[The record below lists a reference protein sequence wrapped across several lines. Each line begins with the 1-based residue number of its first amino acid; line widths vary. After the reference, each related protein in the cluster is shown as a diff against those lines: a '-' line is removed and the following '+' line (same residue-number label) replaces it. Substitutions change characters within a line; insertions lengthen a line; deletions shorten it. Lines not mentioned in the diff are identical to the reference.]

1 MTSGLLVTI
10 GWLRNLP
17 IYQEPAH
24 IPAPT
29 RRSHPNPT
37 PQPQPHR
44 QPRSPRHHD
53 AVTPE
58 EPHCAARRPVI
69 SPVQPGGTRREV
81 PGSDALPRSERFRGT
96 IAWQESNGR
105 VQAYETRRC
114 GTRVI
119 WLKLDCLNL
128 NLQEAQLLRPPE
140 RRLKPVPR
148 PALTWCGGWES
159 AGINRHEGGDGR
171 ALRRRASDP
180 RRPRVMRRRPVRAWR
195 SVDRGTCRPGYRA
208 AKSESGVLTLS
219 NRWKATLLPAFS
231 RAGGG
236 PCAVK
241 EPWHARNLHARE
253 PGEPV
258 SARPPDQRVGRPGDA
273 KAVSLG

>member
-1 MTSGLLVTI
+1 MIRRPPRSTLFPYTTLFRSGPDAPATATGTAPAHRPAGGPPVHRARRPSPPDRPT
-10 GWLRNLP
+10 RPPP
-17 IYQEPAH
+17 IPDTPEPAR
-24 IPAPT
+24 PT
-29 RRSHPNPT
+29 AA
-37 PQPQPHR
+37 HR

-53 AVTPE
+53 AVTPG

-148 PALTWCGGWES
+148 PALTWCGGWC
-159 AGINRHEGGDGR
+159 N
-171 ALRRRASDP
+171 LRDAERC
-180 RRPRVMRRRPVRAWR
+180 PVR
-195 SVDRGTCRPGYRA
+195 VFKEMNEEP
-208 AKSESGVLTLS
+208 KS
-219 NRWKATLLPAFS
+219 R
-231 RAGGG
+231 
-236 PCAVK
+236 
-241 EPWHARNLHARE
+241 
-253 PGEPV
+253 
-258 SARPPDQRVGRPGDA
+258 
-273 KAVSLG
+273 

>member
-1 MTSGLLVTI
+1 MVTCTSTPLFPPPPPPPVPPPPPPPPPVLPPPVPPPPPPAPVPPPPPPVLLVAPPPPLVLVVVLAV
-10 GWLRNLP
+10 GLRM
-17 IYQEPAH
+17 
-24 IPAPT
+24 
-29 RRSHPNPT
+29 RSV
-37 PQPQPHR
+37 R
-44 QPRSPRHHD
+44 VS
-53 AVTPE
+53 
-58 EPHCAARRPVI
+58 ARR
-69 SPVQPGGTRREV
+69 
-81 PGSDALPRSERFRGT
+81 
-96 IAWQESNGR
+96 
-105 VQAYETRRC
+105 
-114 GTRVI
+114 
-119 WLKLDCLNL
+119 
-128 NLQEAQLLRPPE
+128 
-140 RRLKPVPR
+140 
-148 PALTWCGGWES
+148 WES

-219 NRWKATLLPAFS
+219 NRWKATLLPALS

-258 SARPPDQRVGRPGDA
+258 SARPPDQRVGRPGNA